1 MEAIAIR
8 PISRRGCRIVVS
20 GGSLKAAI
28 SMSSNPITD
37 KTPGTSIPCACTA
50 RITPIAVASS
60 YATIAVGAPSDGEAR
75 RSCVAWNPPL
85 GAPGRRHDR
94 SWRQSR
100 LEKRA
105 AEPEDPKERGPD
117 GLGTDEGD
125 PLMPERDQ
133 MANDLLSRAIVVEHD
148 LREGRFGLRR
158 RPDGLEDPL
167 R

>member
-60 YATIAVGAPSDGEAR
+60 YATIAVGASSGGEAR
-75 RSCVAWNPPL
+75 RSCVAWNPPSGL
-85 GAPGRRHDR
+85 RGEDTIAPG
-94 SWRQSR
+94 RQSR
-100 LEKRA
+100 LEKRT
-105 AEPEDPKERGPD
+105 AEPEDPKKRWPD
-117 GLGTDEGD
+117 RLGADEGD